1 MEMAE
6 NVLDAIAWTRFQ
18 PRTSALA
25 SALGGQARYLN
36 DGLGGAHFAMRPLAY
51 IVKAYQ
57 TCNLLSRAKPR
68 TGLVITPP
76 VFAPFVAWLRAAPH
90 MSPLVVASH
99 TSAFHSAFRD
109 LSRP

>member
-57 TCNLLSRAKPR
+57 TWKLLSRDKPP
-68 TGLVITPP
+68 TGPVITPP
-76 VFAPFVAWLRAAPH
+76 VFAPLVALLWSALHKTA
-90 MSPLVVASH
+90 LGVDCASC
-99 TSAFHSAFRD
+99 AF
-109 LSRP
+109 